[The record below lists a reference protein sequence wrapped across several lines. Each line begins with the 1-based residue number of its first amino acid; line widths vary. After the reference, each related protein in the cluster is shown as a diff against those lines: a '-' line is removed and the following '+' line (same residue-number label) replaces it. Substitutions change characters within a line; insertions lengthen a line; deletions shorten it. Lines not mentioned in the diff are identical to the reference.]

1 VADVDD
7 QDGTQARV
15 AEELRIEGGGVE
27 AEHRARHEADGAHGE
42 EEVARLEDGVEPC
55 RLVAALRVGE
65 RLLQLGARRERPV
78 DLLVEVEVGGEDG
91 DGGGSCCLGP
101 VVVVHVGN
109 EALFALGRAHV
120 DQPEGCTFADVG
132 AQRASSQMSASSS
145 SLTGWSLKVL
155 AVRASVNKVARP
167 AASSGT
173 RVVGSAVVVMVLF
186 LSGTSRS
193 WHT

>member
-15 AEELRIEGGGVE
+15 AEELRIEPRRRSRASGPPRGRR
-27 AEHRARHEADGAHGE
+27 RARRG
-42 EEVARLEDGVEPC
+42 EVARLEDGVEPC
-55 RLVAALRVGE
+55 RLVAALRSANASFSW
-65 RLLQLGARRERPV
+65 GAPERPWICSWKSRSAARMATR
-78 DLLVEVEVGGEDG
+78 
-91 DGGGSCCLGP
+91 GSCCLGP

-145 SLTGWSLKVL
+145 SLTGWSLKCCG
-155 AVRASVNKVARP
+155 AASVNKVARP
-167 AASSGT
+167 RRRAHACSGFGGG
-173 RVVGSAVVVMVLF
+173 RHGALPLGDQSLV
-186 LSGTSRS
+186 
-193 WHT
+193 HT